1 MKVLIA
7 GGGTGG
13 HVYPL
18 VPIAKEFVN
27 NGHSVFFVGRKNS
40 IEEKIVSSYGFPLR
54 YVSAYQFNANF
65 IDILKFI
72 FYSIRGFFDGI
83 YILRHERPDLIL
95 GGGGYVSLPVIL
107 SAILLRIP
115 IFLYEQNIIPGRT
128 NQIFSRFAKA
138 IFLGFPDKN
147 GYFKEKAVFTGNP
160 VRKEVL
166 LKPKD
171 EALKFFDLKDKF
183 TLLIFGGSGGAL
195 KLNETVSSIIPSL
208 LKEDIQV
215 VFITGSR
222 FYGEFKDKIVDEK
235 LRVYP
240 YLNEMW
246 HAYAIASLAITRGGA
261 STLAELVLNNVY
273 SIVVPFPYARDNH
286 QLENARYFESLGCV
300 EVIEEKTLNP
310 DELFNKILY
319 FKNNPRIIN
328 TGCSYPNDAEVK
340 IVKEILRYMNG

>member
-1 MKVLIA
+1 
-7 GGGTGG
+7 
-13 HVYPL
+13 
-18 VPIAKEFVN
+18 
-27 NGHSVFFVGRKNS
+27 
-40 IEEKIVSSYGFPLR
+40 
-54 YVSAYQFNANF
+54 
-65 IDILKFI
+65 
-72 FYSIRGFFDGI
+72 
-83 YILRHERPDLIL
+83 
-95 GGGGYVSLPVIL
+95 
-107 SAILLRIP
+107 
-115 IFLYEQNIIPGRT
+115 LYEQNIIPGRT

-166 LKPKD
+166 MKPKE

-246 HAYAIASLAITRGGA
+246 HAYAIALLQSQ
-261 STLAELVLNNVY
+261 EEV
-273 SIVVPFPYARDNH
+273 H
-286 QLENARYFESLGCV
+286 QLLLSL
-300 EVIEEKTLNP
+300 
-310 DELFNKILY
+310 
-319 FKNNPRIIN
+319 
-328 TGCSYPNDAEVK
+328 S
-340 IVKEILRYMNG
+340 

>member
-1 MKVLIA
+1 
-7 GGGTGG
+7 
-13 HVYPL
+13 
-18 VPIAKEFVN
+18 
-27 NGHSVFFVGRKNS
+27 
-40 IEEKIVSSYGFPLR
+40 
-54 YVSAYQFNANF
+54 
-65 IDILKFI
+65 
-72 FYSIRGFFDGI
+72 
-83 YILRHERPDLIL
+83 
-95 GGGGYVSLPVIL
+95 
-107 SAILLRIP
+107 
-115 IFLYEQNIIPGRT
+115 
-128 NQIFSRFAKA
+128 
-138 IFLGFPDKN
+138 
-147 GYFKEKAVFTGNP
+147 

-166 LKPKD
+166 MKPKE

-286 QLENARYFESLGCV
+286 QFEKRSL
-300 EVIEEKTLNP
+300 
-310 DELFNKILY
+310 F
-319 FKNNPRIIN
+319 
-328 TGCSYPNDAEVK
+328 
-340 IVKEILRYMNG
+340 